1 MMTLIT
7 GLLVLRPSI
16 SNLLQSATSVITK
29 CDSFFITKCDKCYYK
44 VRQVLQSATIITKC
58 DSTGGPVYPQPIIRR
73 GGGLKN
79 DNSKPCG
86 FGLTMRW
93 EPRIP
98 RISNSRCINK
108 DFDSK
113 KILCELIPRG
123 KKLLP
128 IKINAIFNDSQL
140 KKAAK

>member
-1 MMTLIT
+1 MFLAVAVSDF
-7 GLLVLRPSI
+7 LAR
-16 SNLLQSATSVITK
+16 
-29 CDSFFITKCDKCYYK
+29 
-44 VRQVLQSATIITKC
+44 
-58 DSTGGPVYPQPIIRR
+58 GGPVYPHPIIRG
-73 GGGLKN
+73 GGGLKS

-86 FGLTMRW
+86 FGLKMRW
-93 EPRIP
+93 GLRIP
-98 RISNSRCINK
+98 RISNLRCINK

-128 IKINAIFNDSQL
+128 MKSNAIFNDSQL

>member
-1 MMTLIT
+1 MFLAVAVSDF
-7 GLLVLRPSI
+7 LAR
-16 SNLLQSATSVITK
+16 
-29 CDSFFITKCDKCYYK
+29 
-44 VRQVLQSATIITKC
+44 
-58 DSTGGPVYPQPIIRR
+58 GGPVYPHPIIRG

-86 FGLTMRW
+86 FGLKMRW
-93 EPRIP
+93 GPRIP
-98 RISNSRCINK
+98 RISNLRCINK

-128 IKINAIFNDSQL
+128 MKINTIFNDSQL
-140 KKAAK
+140 KKRQNKMEQRINSGVKIHVLQIIEGGYNYRIFLGIFLAAARRFGCPD

>member
-1 MMTLIT
+1 M
-7 GLLVLRPSI
+7 
-16 SNLLQSATSVITK
+16 VIG
-29 CDSFFITKCDKCYYK
+29 DHFGGGDHFDGG
-44 VRQVLQSATIITKC
+44 
-58 DSTGGPVYPQPIIRR
+58 DHFGGGTGGPVYPHPIIRR

-93 EPRIP
+93 GPRIP

-128 IKINAIFNDSQL
+128 MKINAIFNDSQL

>member
-1 MMTLIT
+1 MKIKMFLAVAVSDF
-7 GLLVLRPSI
+7 LAR
-16 SNLLQSATSVITK
+16 
-29 CDSFFITKCDKCYYK
+29 
-44 VRQVLQSATIITKC
+44 
-58 DSTGGPVYPQPIIRR
+58 GGPVYPHPIIRG

-93 EPRIP
+93 GPRIP

-123 KKLLP
+123 KQLLP
-128 IKINAIFNDSQL
+128 MKINAIFNDSQL